1 MDYIFNYF
9 NILLTGFS
17 IFTCLILLAAY
28 LFFLPDMRKSR
39 SSKISCIVLL
49 LGLATLQSMHSMY
62 FFEQLTLLDG
72 RAYGFLLTLIP
83 PSFYFFSRAILSGAT
98 AQAHIK
104 SSDLAHGL
112 PPILALILPISILP
126 VVAFVFG
133 TGYTFWFTRVIVQL
147 RGHTNRFKF
156 ELFFFAMFAA
166 MALGALILGLF
177 LPSMDPHIFYSAYA
191 NSISIALLL
200 ILSSLLFFPEL
211 LSDILLV
218 TEMAYANSRL
228 GGIDTDLKLKE
239 LDKLVILDKQF
250 QNEDLSL
257 TTLSELIE
265 LTPHQLSELINS
277 HHGFGFPRYIREQ
290 RVHEAKRL
298 LREDTKSSI
307 LAISMETGFKSQ
319 SNFYTAFKEI
329 VGMSPGQYRKLPKS

>member
-98 AQAHIK
+98 AQTHIQ

-147 RGHTNRFKF
+147 
-156 ELFFFAMFAA
+156 
-166 MALGALILGLF
+166 
-177 LPSMDPHIFYSAYA
+177 P
-191 NSISIALLL
+191 ISIALLL

-228 GGIDTDLKLKE
+228 GGIDTELKLKE

-298 LREDTKSSI
+298 LREDTKTSI